1 MSKIIKFVC
10 IIIFELSELIG
21 VSLGRVAPYIFG
33 GMIERFPRKIK
44 ETQNDDRWDTT
55 RILC

>member
-44 ETQNDDRWDTT
+44 ETQNDDR
-55 RILC
+55 